1 MKTGLGSPQA
11 VLGRKRA
18 KKMPGPASAKRA
30 AGEKESESDSD
41 NEANREE
48 ERQRRLTIGKLQ
60 KLRDVAASIDP
71 KNAKLR
77 SQNLRVDIKALGA
90 DINFELSKSN
100 QKVIESQLGELAA
113 KKKLKKRQ
121 RDGEGEMSEDEDSQ
135 IDRLCNLG
143 TLKRSHTASG

>member
-1 MKTGLGSPQA
+1 MGENLGGKEKGK
-11 VLGRKRA
+11 LWKKKG
-18 KKMPGPASAKRA
+18 KKMPGAASAKRA

-60 KLRDVAASIDP
+60 KLRDVAAKIDP

-100 QKVIESQLGELAA
+100 QKVCCQGEN
-113 KKKLKKRQ
+113 Q
-121 RDGEGEMSEDEDSQ
+121 D
-135 IDRLCNLG
+135 I
-143 TLKRSHTASG
+143 